1 VSAPTSLYAAP
12 HAAADVMPNVMPDAA
27 PPVALLSRADAE
39 ALARRAL
46 RHSPADET
54 RVSVTS
60 AARADTRLAL
70 NQVTTSGENQ
80 DTTVTIT
87 ATVGGRSASVTT
99 NRLDEDSLAEAARQA
114 SEIARLVPV
123 NPERMPELGP
133 QQYPESK
140 ARVLSLPSPTERAEA
155 ARLVSEQA
163 RAAGLVATGFIE
175 CRASASALANSK
187 GLFAYDSNAVVTMT
201 ATVRT
206 ADGTGSGWASSDGES
221 FADIDARRVGAT
233 AVEKATRSRN
243 PVAVEPGRYTTI
255 LEPAAAGNLVQLI
268 ANATQARAAD
278 EGRSFFSKAG
288 GGNKI
293 GMRVVDPRVTLLSD
307 PADGGSTGGGYDTE
321 GMPLEKVTWIENGVV
336 KSLYYDRFWAA
347 KQNVQPTRTLAVG
360 GGPGGGGGGGGGGGA
375 GNRTLR
381 MLGGSTSVADMIKGT
396 ERGILVTRFW
406 YIRPVDPRTLLYTG
420 LTRDGTFLIE
430 NGVVTRAVKN
440 FRFNES
446 PIFFLNNLGALG
458 PVVRVNASENL
469 GAGGATY
476 MPTLKVRDFTFSS
489 LSDAV

>member
-1 VSAPTSLYAAP
+1 V
-12 HAAADVMPNVMPDAA
+12 
-27 PPVALLSRADAE
+27 
-39 ALARRAL
+39 
-46 RHSPADET
+46 
-54 RVSVTS
+54 
-60 AARADTRLAL
+60 
-70 NQVTTSGENQ
+70 
-80 DTTVTIT
+80 
-87 ATVGGRSASVTT
+87 
-99 NRLDEDSLAEAARQA
+99 
-114 SEIARLVPV
+114 
-123 NPERMPELGP
+123 
-133 QQYPESK
+133 
-140 ARVLSLPSPTERAEA
+140 
-155 ARLVSEQA
+155 
-163 RAAGLVATGFIE
+163 
-175 CRASASALANSK
+175 
-187 GLFAYDSNAVVTMT
+187 
-201 ATVRT
+201 
-206 ADGTGSGWASSDGES
+206 
-221 FADIDARRVGAT
+221 

-255 LEPAAAGNLVQLI
+255 LEPAATGNLVQLI

-278 EGRSFFSKAG
+278 EGRSFFSRAG

-307 PADGGSTGGGYDTE
+307 PADGGSTGGGYDAE
-321 GMPLEKVTWIENGVV
+321 GMPLERVTWIENGVV

-360 GGPGGGGGGGGGGGA
+360 GGPGGGGGGGGGGA

-381 MLGGSTSVADMIKGT
+381 MLGGTTSVADMIRGT

-420 LTRDGTFLIE
+420 LTRDGTFLVE
-430 NGVVTRAVKN
+430 NGAVTRAVKN

-446 PIFFLNNLGALG
+446 PIFFLNNLEALG